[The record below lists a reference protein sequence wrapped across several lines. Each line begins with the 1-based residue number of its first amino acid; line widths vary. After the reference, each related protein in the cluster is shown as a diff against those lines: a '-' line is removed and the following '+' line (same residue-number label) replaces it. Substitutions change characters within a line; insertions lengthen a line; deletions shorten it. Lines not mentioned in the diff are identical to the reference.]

1 MMSCFHILYTP
12 LLGIINRSQRNISTI
27 SDKYFFFKLTRKSL
41 SSTIVDLF
49 IYIFPDMYK
58 DDHEESLYHV
68 VTMLGHIGH
77 DYTRRSRPW
86 PQDPICTSVWR
97 HLITHMNFHLKF
109 PFIIVKVNLFSLLG
123 YRGKNMVLSK

>member
-1 MMSCFHILYTP
+1 
-12 LLGIINRSQRNISTI
+12 
-27 SDKYFFFKLTRKSL
+27 
-41 SSTIVDLF
+41 
-49 IYIFPDMYK
+49 MYK
-58 DDHEESLYHV
+58 DDNEESLYHV

-77 DYTRRSRPW
+77 DYTRRSRLW

-109 PFIIVKVNLFSLLG
+109 PFIIIKVNLFSLLG

>member
-1 MMSCFHILYTP
+1 
-12 LLGIINRSQRNISTI
+12 
-27 SDKYFFFKLTRKSL
+27 
-41 SSTIVDLF
+41 
-49 IYIFPDMYK
+49 MYK
-58 DDHEESLYHV
+58 DDHGESLYHV

-109 PFIIVKVNLFSLLG
+109 PFIIIKVNLFSLLG